1 MDTNNFFDDTTHE
14 GALLMEEY
22 FVEQA
27 ARRRRLGYITA
38 DYERSELK
46 RLHAMILAAFP
57 EEADAPRYVARELT
71 RVEAQIERIGAAVW
85 EMFHARHGGEFDPS
99 SDSMANAMTMQAAD
113 RAWAIAQEPEAPS
126 QALLVQLHSDIN
138 TRMVSNDW
146 PFLDEVCATRDPVRM
161 SGSETMTYLRAL
173 YVVRDRLPAY
183 GDFLA
188 RSKAAFKRRG
198 RPDSVFRG
206 LGE

>member
-1 MDTNNFFDDTTHE
+1 MDTNFFAGMTLED
-14 GALLMEEY
+14 AVVIEEHY
-22 FVEQA
+22 IERQ
-27 ARRRRLGYITA
+27 ARRRRLGYSTP
-38 DYERSELK
+38 EQEFELAGLQ
-46 RLHAMILAAFP
+46 RQLIAQFP
-57 EEADAPRYVARELT
+57 EQYDVPPYAPRELT
-71 RVEAQIERIGAAVW
+71 REEAQIERIGAAIW
-85 EMFHARHGGEFDPS
+85 EMFHTRHGGEFDPS
-99 SDSMANAMTMQAAD
+99 SDSMANTMTMQVAD

-126 QALLVQLHSDIN
+126 QALLVQLLSDIN
-138 TRMVSNDW
+138 ARMTGGDW
-146 PFLDEVCATRDPVRM
+146 TTLDEVCATRDPVRM

-206 LGE
+206 LDE